1 MTGHDATIEE
11 IRALVAA
18 DGGAV
23 AVVAADPAL
32 LHLAL
37 VLDDDA
43 CRECVMPRSFLE
55 QVAADIAARHGH
67 PDTRVVIDD
76 PRED

>member
-1 MTGHDATIEE
+1 MNGHDATIEE

-23 AVVAADPAL
+23 AVVAADRAL

-37 VLDDDA
+37 VLDDA

-67 PDTRVVIDD
+67 PDTQVVIDD